1 MIDLFLFIIS
11 SYVLFIFSNGTQQGL
26 FRLFY
31 SITRNPTVSAFLI
44 SLLYFP
50 GIILHEFSHF
60 ITGVLVFLD
69 VRSIS
74 LIPRA
79 IVGENGSIGLQLGHV
94 TYVKADPIRGFIV
107 GVAPFFYGLL
117 AFYGLFSWKPF
128 PSEVFWYN
136 ALIIYLVFVISSTMF
151 WSRQDLKDIL
161 HALAFCTILALT
173 IWALQIDVRPYL
185 SAFTSSDLLSSFVK
199 QANVYLFFSALI
211 NILIYTILKFIK
223 IT

>member
-1 MIDLFLFIIS
+1 MLDLLLFIIS

-31 SITRNPTVSAFLI
+31 SITANPTISAALI

-50 GIILHEFSHF
+50 GIVLHELSHF

-79 IVGENGSIGLQLGHV
+79 LVAEDGSIGLQLGHV
-94 TYVKADPIRGFIV
+94 TYVKADPVRGFIV
-107 GVAPFFYGLL
+107 GIAPFFYGLL
-117 AFYGLFSWKPF
+117 AFYGLFAWKPF
-128 PSEVFWYN
+128 PAELFWHN

-151 WSRQDLKDIL
+151 WSKQDLKDLIYMVPFVVVIGG
-161 HALAFCTILALT
+161 ALWIF
-173 IWALQIDVRPYL
+173 QIDIPSFL
-185 SAFTSSDLLSSFVK
+185 SSFVSSDLLVAFIK

-211 NILIYTILKFIK
+211 NILIYTILKFAK